1 MANIQALIEG
11 ILFTMGEPVPVG
23 TLAAALE
30 IPLEEAREQTEALQR
45 RYQEEDRGLQIIR
58 LEDSYQICAKESCY
72 EPLIRIVSRPK
83 RPVLTDVLM
92 ETLAIIAY
100 RQPVTK
106 AEIERIRGVSS
117 DHAVNRLVEYGL
129 VEETGR
135 LSAPGRPA
143 LFATT
148 QEFLRRFRLE
158 ELGGLPEL
166 TADQQIELE
175 EAAEE
180 SRGNAEPEQKN
191 LKLDI

>member
-83 RPVLTDVLM
+83 RPALTDVLM

-166 TADQQIELE
+166 TADQRIELE

-180 SRGNAEPEQKN
+180 ARGDAEPEQKD

>member
-83 RPVLTDVLM
+83 RPALTDVLM

-166 TADQQIELE
+166 TADQRIELE

-180 SRGNAEPEQKN
+180 ARGNAEPEQKD

>member
-166 TADQQIELE
+166 TADQRIELE